1 MAKVIASGLD
11 SAFGD
16 ARNIIRKNFG
26 LTIGVTLGFATKDFV
41 KGIVDHFVMPLLN
54 PLFEVLGGDSWNDLV
69 VDVGPWSLPLGALV
83 SDVVTYMVIVVALY
97 IFINAF
103 FDSKLISGGSK

>member
-1 MAKVIASGLD
+1 MTQAVVQGLD

-16 ARNIIRKNFG
+16 ARSIIRKNFG

-54 PLFEVLGGDSWNDLV
+54 PLFQVLGGDSWDEFVIN
-69 VDVGPWSLPLGALV
+69 VGPWSLPVGALV
-83 SDVVTYMVIVVALY
+83 TDVVTYSVLVIALY
-97 IFINAF
+97 VFINVF
-103 FDSKLISGGSK
+103 FDSKLISGGGK

>member
-1 MAKVIASGLD
+1 MTQAVVQGLD

-16 ARNIIRKNFG
+16 ARSIIRKNFG

-54 PLFEVLGGDSWNDLV
+54 PLFKVLGGDSWDEFVIN
-69 VDVGPWSLPLGALV
+69 VGPWSLPVGALV
-83 SDVVTYMVIVVALY
+83 TDVVTYSVLVIALY
-97 IFINAF
+97 VFINVF
-103 FDSKLISGGSK
+103 FDSKLISGGGK

>member
-1 MAKVIASGLD
+1 MTQAVVQGLD

-16 ARNIIRKNFG
+16 ARSIIRKNFG

-54 PLFEVLGGDSWNDLV
+54 PLFQVLGGDSWDQFVIN
-69 VDVGPWSLPLGALV
+69 VGPWSLPVGALV
-83 SDVVTYMVIVVALY
+83 TDVVTYSVLVIALY
-97 IFINAF
+97 VFINVF
-103 FDSKLISGGSK
+103 FDSKLISGGGK

>member
-1 MAKVIASGLD
+1 MTQAVVQGLD

-16 ARNIIRKNFG
+16 ARSIIRKNLG

-54 PLFEVLGGDSWNDLV
+54 PLFQVLGGDSWDEFVIN
-69 VDVGPWSLPLGALV
+69 VGPWSLPVGALV
-83 SDVVTYMVIVVALY
+83 TDVVTYSVLVIALY
-97 IFINAF
+97 VFINVF
-103 FDSKLISGGSK
+103 FDSKLISGGGK

>member
-1 MAKVIASGLD
+1 MTQAVVQGLD

-16 ARNIIRKNFG
+16 ARSIIRKNFG

-54 PLFEVLGGDSWNDLV
+54 PLFEVLGGDSWDEFVIN
-69 VDVGPWSLPLGALV
+69 VGPWSLPVGALV
-83 SDVVTYMVIVVALY
+83 TDVVTYSVLVIALY
-97 IFINAF
+97 VFINVF
-103 FDSKLISGGSK
+103 FDSKLISGGGK